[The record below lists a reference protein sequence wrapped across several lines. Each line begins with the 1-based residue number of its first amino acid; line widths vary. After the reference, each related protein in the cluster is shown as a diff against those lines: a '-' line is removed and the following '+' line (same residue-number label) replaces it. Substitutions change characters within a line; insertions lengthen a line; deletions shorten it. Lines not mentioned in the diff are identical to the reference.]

1 METCN
6 SFSQNNLVTSLKVM
20 YNDQNSELISH
31 FMDNSPY
38 ETVYLEEIFI
48 LDYNDLLYLIS
59 ETHVTTIT

>member
-1 METCN
+1 
-6 SFSQNNLVTSLKVM
+6 M